1 MCQTLADAEESINLL
16 ISEARKSARARSG
29 FAAMNTIFPVILAV
43 SETIIRQRG
52 NERLLKYFV
61 RQMTS
66 KTSWLVIPQN
76 RPTPTDEDIAK
87 KLNELRDGLSHQMS
101 GPEDVILADSIKR
114 AKRMRKDN
122 PQKYVISTLD
132 FVDTVDTTVKKLILR
147 YPKTVMD
154 PDQSRWASST
164 SRSLGIVFEQTPKNW
179 IGRLFRHFRGTTSG
193 SGFGS

>member
-1 MCQTLADAEESINLL
+1 
-16 ISEARKSARARSG
+16 
-29 FAAMNTIFPVILAV
+29 
-43 SETIIRQRG
+43 
-52 NERLLKYFV
+52 
-61 RQMTS
+61 MTS